1 MYEIRWHGR
10 GGQGSFTGAKL
21 LGTASAIYDDRF
33 SQAFPSFGPERRG
46 APVLGFNRISDT
58 PVHDRSEIEQ
68 CDAIIIL
75 DDTLWHEGYLSDLK
89 ENARVF
95 INSTRTYADERV
107 IAIDA
112 SALAQEILGRPI
124 TNTAMLGVF
133 AAWGRE
139 MVTREACIQAIASSM
154 KPAIADKNIKLFNA
168 AYTAGEEASN
178 EKLQNVASA

>member
-21 LGTASAIYDDRF
+21 LGTAAALYDDRF

-58 PVHDRSEIEQ
+58 PVHDRSEIEK

-75 DDTLWHEGYLSDLK
+75 DDTLWLERYLDDLK
-89 ENARVF
+89 DNAQIL
-95 INSTRTYADERV
+95 INSTRKYDNPRI

-112 SALAQEILGRPI
+112 EAMAQEFLGRPI
-124 TNTAMLGVF
+124 TNTAMLGIF
-133 AAWGRE
+133 AARNPA
-139 MVTREACIQAIASSM
+139 MVTREACVHAITSSM
-154 KPAIADKNIKLFNA
+154 KPAMARKNIDLFNA
-168 AYTAGEEASN
+168 ACKAGEEAVH
-178 EKLQNVASA
+178 EKL

>member
-21 LGTASAIYDDRF
+21 LGTAAAIHDDRF

-46 APVLGFNRISDT
+46 APVLGFNRISDK

-75 DDTLWHEGYLSDLK
+75 DDTLWHDGYLNDLK
-89 ENARVF
+89 ENARVL
-95 INSTRTYADERV
+95 INSTRSYEDKR
-107 IAIDA
+107 IFAIDA
-112 SALAQEILGRPI
+112 SALAQKLLGRPI

-133 AAWGRE
+133 AAWGKD
-139 MVTREACIQAIASSM
+139 MVTKEACMLAIASSM
-154 KPAIADKNIKLFNA
+154 KTAIADKNIKLFNA
-168 AYTAGEEASN
+168 AYAATEEAAN